1 MQKNDISLG
10 TALILLA
17 VIFGAFLCL
26 KNYET
31 IIENWEAIIRTVE
44 LDQNFL
50 LILIS
55 SLLANIFVIS
65 LVTDRALGYK
75 KQGSRLRSIKKDKEP
90 KSSIILKS
98 VISIIIGFVLID
110 TIKSYAILNS
120 KSIQL
125 LLSKEL
131 YLGTLAVF
139 TYSLCFLSMVT
150 SYSLLALFSKVSG
163 IFNVGARLPRIST
176 KKNYLTLGSVGED
189 KNEIDKVK
197 KPSWVKIPKKALNG
211 NILVTGSI
219 GTGKTQGTII
229 AYVKQIFKQLD
240 TKPSA
245 LVLDPK
251 GSFIPEVVNILY
263 LNKLEEK
270 IVYLGDV
277 NANI

>member
-31 IIENWEAIIRTVE
+31 IIANWEAIIRTVE
-44 LDQNFL
+44 LDQNFS

-75 KQGSRLRSIKKDKEP
+75 KQGSRLRSIKRDKEP
-90 KSSIILKS
+90 KSTIILKS
-98 VISIIIGFVLID
+98 LISILIGFILID

-131 YLGTLAVF
+131 YLRLLDVF
-139 TYSLCFLSMVT
+139 TFSLCFLSTVT

-176 KKNYLTLGSVGED
+176 KRNHLTLGSVGEE

-197 KPSWVKIPKKALNG
+197 RPSWVKIPKKALNG

-229 AYVKQIFKQLD
+229 AYVKQIFKQFD